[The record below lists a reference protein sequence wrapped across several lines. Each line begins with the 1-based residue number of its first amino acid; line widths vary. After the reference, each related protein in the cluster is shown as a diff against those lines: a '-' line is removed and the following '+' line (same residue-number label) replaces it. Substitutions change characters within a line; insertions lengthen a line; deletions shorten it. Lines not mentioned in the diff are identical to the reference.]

1 MTEAAP
7 AKGGELPQLSYREAL
22 RIRAIRRLWL
32 AQLVSVFGDFIAVF
46 AVFSIVTFNLHGT
59 PFQVSMILVAYF
71 TPIAVISP
79 VAGVFIDKWNVKWTM
94 IASDCTRGALVTIL
108 LFHHDLFSMYATLFL
123 ISCVSSFFLPA
134 QIVAIRSI
142 SPPNALVAANGLM
155 SQAQQ
160 GAQILG
166 PAVMGAL
173 THFLNP
179 DFCFGFDCF
188 GYFFSASMV
197 ATLLILRKPGDDAEA
212 PVLRAMK
219 QGLKFMFT
227 HRSLTMVVLSMTAGM
242 FAIRGFG
249 SLLSIYVRDS
259 LHAGNDVFAIESS
272 LVGVGMIIGAQFI
285 PWLAKKSTREHLVA
299 FGMAGMGLAVLV
311 SAALPNLAFAT
322 VAMLLVGFFAAFVMV
337 CAQVLVQ
344 EETPHELLGRVS
356 STLWS
361 LLSIAQVLSLT
372 VAGPVAD
379 RFGVIDLYYASG
391 IALALV
397 GIAGYGALARPYR
410 SRLQSGA

>member
-1 MTEAAP
+1 MTDASP
-7 AKGGELPQLSYREAL
+7 RIPQLSYGEAL
-22 RIRAIRRLWL
+22 KIGPVRRLWL

-71 TPIAVISP
+71 TPIAILGP
-79 VAGVFIDKWNVKWTM
+79 VSGVFVDKWNVKSTM

-155 SQAQQ
+155 SQAQV
-160 GAQILG
+160 GAQIVA

-173 THFLNP
+173 TRFFSPNV
-179 DFCFGFDCF
+179 CFGFDCF
-188 GYFFSASMV
+188 GYLFSGSIV
-197 ATLLILRKPGDDAEA
+197 SSLLILRKPGDQDGDAS
-212 PVLRAMK
+212 VLSAMK
-219 QGLKFMFT
+219 QGLSFMFGN
-227 HRSLTMVVLSMTAGM
+227 RALSMVVLTMTAGM

-259 LHAGNDVFAIESS
+259 LHSNNDIFAMESS
-272 LVGVGMIIGAQFI
+272 LIGVGMIAGAQLM
-285 PWLAKKSTREHLVA
+285 PWLVKKSAREHLVA
-299 FGMAGMGLAVLV
+299 YGVFGMGLAVLL
-311 SAALPNLAFAT
+311 SAAWPLLVPAT
-322 VAMLLVGFFAAFVMV
+322 AAMLLLGFFAAFVMV

-361 LLSIAQVLSLT
+361 LLSVAQVLSLT

-391 IALALV
+391 IALTLV
-397 GIAGYGALARPYR
+397 GIAGYGALERR
-410 SRLQSGA
+410 SP